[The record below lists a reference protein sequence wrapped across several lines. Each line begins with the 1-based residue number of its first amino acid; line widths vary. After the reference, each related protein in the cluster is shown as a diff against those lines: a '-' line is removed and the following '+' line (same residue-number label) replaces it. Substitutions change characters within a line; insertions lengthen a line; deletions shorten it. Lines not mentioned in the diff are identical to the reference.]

1 MENEV
6 YDKAEQ
12 IKSAITDNAGNFTSL
27 LIEFVRRYGDT
38 SSMNEAVML
47 SLNLQATGETG
58 GKEKYTNQAIA
69 LIEEVVRVFV
79 SNPKLQ
85 IALSDRIK
93 KLEIVGEKLKSVP
106 VVVCEAEHLGKRYKG
121 FEMNG
126 VQITLRSGEI
136 TAIVGENANGK
147 TTLLRMIAGDLYPDA
162 GRISYTFDTSGCK
175 DWETIKKNISY
186 VPQQLPRWNGHLN
199 DMIHY
204 EAAIHGIEGKDNV
217 QATDFIIHRLW
228 LQEHIDKSW
237 KELSGGI
244 KMRFALA
251 RALVSRPKILVLDE
265 PLAHLDIKAQAIVLD
280 DLRRLA
286 DSLAYP
292 VSIVISSQHLHEIEQ
307 IADRLIFIKN
317 GKVAF
322 NGPVDAI
329 GTSRQENL
337 FEFQTEMPGSGVLEK
352 VHGGAVKNIVYKEG
366 HFLITTER
374 NITSNE
380 ILQTLIDLDIPITYF
395 RDVSLSSKRFFQ

>member
-1 MENEV
+1 
-6 YDKAEQ
+6 
-12 IKSAITDNAGNFTSL
+12 
-27 LIEFVRRYGDT
+27 
-38 SSMNEAVML
+38 
-47 SLNLQATGETG
+47 
-58 GKEKYTNQAIA
+58 
-69 LIEEVVRVFV
+69 
-79 SNPKLQ
+79 
-85 IALSDRIK
+85 
-93 KLEIVGEKLKSVP
+93 
-106 VVVCEAEHLGKRYKG
+106 
-121 FEMNG
+121 
-126 VQITLRSGEI
+126 
-136 TAIVGENANGK
+136 
-147 TTLLRMIAGDLYPDA
+147 
-162 GRISYTFDTSGCK
+162 
-175 DWETIKKNISY
+175 
-186 VPQQLPRWNGHLN
+186 
-199 DMIHY
+199 
-204 EAAIHGIEGKDNV
+204 
-217 QATDFIIHRLW
+217 
-228 LQEHIDKSW
+228 
-237 KELSGGI
+237 
-244 KMRFALA
+244 MRFALA